1 MSTQPEAAASD
12 QTRCPSTHWF
22 LLLRCELPRGH
33 RDNWHQGRD
42 AANTTIRYRR
52 TIGVTEA
59 YRDGE
64 WQPTDVPTPDG
75 LDWRATESVL
85 NFAGQRGDTDT
96 ITVIDGLSRQN
107 DALLARVR
115 ELEAERALYVGVE
128 PTIAEEKAE
137 LGRRLDAVAAV
148 CDAAERQALRWQDPL
163 FVPAWVTDVRAALD
177 GEHDPQPAQDGPQQP
192 A

>member
-1 MSTQPEAAASD
+1 MNTQPEAADGD
-12 QTRCPSTHWF
+12 QTRCPSTHWH

-42 AANTTIRYRR
+42 VANTTIRYRR

-75 LDWRATESVL
+75 MDWRAAESVL

-96 ITVIDGLSRQN
+96 IAVVGGLTRQN

-128 PTIAEEKAE
+128 PTIAEETAE
-137 LGRRLDAVAAV
+137 LNRRLDAVGAV
-148 CDAAERQALRWQDPL
+148 CDAAEKQATRWEHPL
-163 FVPAWVTDVRAALD
+163 PVPEWVAAVRAAAN
-177 GEHDPQPAQDGPQQP
+177 GEPAPSGPTRP
-192 A
+192 V

>member
-1 MSTQPEAAASD
+1 MNQPQPAASE
-12 QTRCPSTHWF
+12 QTRCPSTHWH
-22 LLLRCELPRGH
+22 LLLRCELSRGH

-59 YRDGE
+59 YRNGE

-85 NFAGQRGDTDT
+85 NHAGQRGDADT

-107 DALLARVR
+107 DALLA
-115 ELEAERALYVGVE
+115 EN
-128 PTIAEEKAE
+128 
-137 LGRRLDAVAAV
+137 
-148 CDAAERQALRWQDPL
+148 
-163 FVPAWVTDVRAALD
+163 
-177 GEHDPQPAQDGPQQP
+177 
-192 A
+192 